1 MDTHNKIKVEE
12 LKVDEALFSF
22 INTEVLPPLSFDQ
35 TKFWKSF
42 NKLVYKLT
50 PINRS
55 LISERVR
62 IQKSL
67 DKWHLQHKKGYEVE
81 EYKQFLKDL
90 GYIKQIGPEFKIN
103 PKNVDIEVSQKS
115 GPQLVVP
122 IMNARFAINA
132 VNARWGSL
140 YDALYGTDAIGSE
153 KLDNRYNPVRGG
165 KVIRLSLIH
174 I

>member
-103 PKNVDIEVSQKS
+103 PKNVDFEVSQ
-115 GPQLVVP
+115 
-122 IMNARFAINA
+122 
-132 VNARWGSL
+132 
-140 YDALYGTDAIGSE
+140 
-153 KLDNRYNPVRGG
+153 
-165 KVIRLSLIH
+165 
-174 I
+174 